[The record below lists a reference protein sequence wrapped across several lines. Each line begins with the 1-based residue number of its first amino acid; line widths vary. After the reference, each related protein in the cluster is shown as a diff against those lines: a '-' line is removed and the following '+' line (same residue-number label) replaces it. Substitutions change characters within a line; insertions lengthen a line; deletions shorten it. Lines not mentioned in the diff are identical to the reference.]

1 MRSVLPSRFS
11 QLWLGPSVLPE
22 VQAASGVKWG
32 GAYGDYVFIGTNPL
46 CRKSP
51 GERQVQRHCARRE
64 QPQAGIH
71 GAGIADAANG

>member
-1 MRSVLPSRFS
+1 MRSVLPPRFS

-32 GAYGDYVFIGTNPL
+32 GAYGEGLGTKP